1 MKRRDFLKTSVV
13 GLTGATLGLCERP
26 PGLEQAPVR
35 ATSAQGSITKAVKFG
50 MVEEDISI
58 LEKFQLLKSLGFDG
72 VEMDS
77 PSELD
82 RDEVIAAR
90 DETGLPIHGVVDSV
104 HWRKTLSDADPA
116 VRAEGLDGLKTALD
130 DAHAYGASTVLLV
143 PAVVNKTVSYAEAY
157 QRSQAEIRKVL
168 PLAQEHGV
176 KIAIENVW
184 NMFLLSPLEAAR
196 YIDEFESESIGWY
209 FDVGNIV
216 NYSWPEHWI
225 RTLGPRILK
234 LDIKEYSRE
243 KRDNEG
249 PYAGFRIEIG
259 EGDCDWPAVNQ
270 ALADIGYQ
278 GWATAEV
285 SGGDTARL
293 RDIAARMD
301 RILPTLF
308 CCSSVITNDL

>member
-13 GLTGATLGLCERP
+13 GLTSVSLGLCEPTPRP
-26 PGLEQAPVR
+26 EQTPV
-35 ATSAQGSITKAVKFG
+35 AAASVQGSIKKAVKFG
-50 MVEEDISI
+50 MIEEDLSI
-58 LEKFQLLKSLGFDG
+58 LEKFKLLQRLGFDG

-77 PSELD
+77 PSDLD

-104 HWRKTLSDADPA
+104 HWQKTLSDPDPA

-143 PAVVNKTVSYAEAY
+143 PAVVKEDVSYADAY

-168 PLAQEHGV
+168 PMAQDHGV

-196 YIDEFESESIGWY
+196 YIDEFESEWIGWY
-209 FDVGNIV
+209 FDVGNVV
-216 NYSWPEHWI
+216 NYGWPQHWI
-225 RTLGPRILK
+225 HTLGARILK

-249 PYAGFRIEIG
+249 PYAGFRVPLG
-259 EGDCDWPAVNQ
+259 EGDCDWPAVTE
-270 ALADIGYQ
+270 ALADIGYE

-293 RDIAARMD
+293 RDIAERMD
-301 RILPTLF
+301 RILPT
-308 CCSSVITNDL
+308 